1 MNDLFKLL
9 NNWMGLNF
17 SYQDENEDKLDLD
30 EEFSNIN
37 DELDAI
43 LNDDVNNIDLT
54 NDKDY
59 NDIVKK
65 IKNLKSSNNG
75 TFKLLSSLF
84 GIDDEVYDSLL
95 ELLEKRRNEL
105 LEEKEDIQN
114 TKEEIKTNDYPAT
127 KIVKDKSEEP
137 KKEEIHRPSQDVSV
151 EVGLQIHKLV
161 QEYIDTMIKPYNP
174 KVGGLSIEQINDA
187 YAGLYEFACWIFN
200 K

>member
-17 SYQDENEDKLDLD
+17 SYQDEDKYKLDLD
-30 EEFSNIN
+30 EELSNIN
-37 DELDAI
+37 DELDEI
-43 LNDDVNNIDLT
+43 LNDDINNIDLT

-84 GIDDEVYDSLL
+84 GIDDKVYDSLL
-95 ELLEKRRNEL
+95 EILEKRRNEL

-114 TKEEIKTNDYPAT
+114 TKEEIKTNDYPTT
-127 KIVKDKSEEP
+127 KQVIDKSEEP
-137 KKEEIHRPSQDVSV
+137 KKKEIHRPSQDISV
-151 EVGLQIHKLV
+151 EAGLQIHKLV
-161 QEYIDTMIKPYNP
+161 QEYIDTMVKPYNP
-174 KVGGLSIEQINDA
+174 KVGGLNNQQINDA
-187 YAGLYEFACWIFN
+187 YAGLYEFATWLYN

>member
-17 SYQDENEDKLDLD
+17 DYQNEDKYKLDLD
-30 EEFSNIN
+30 EELSNIN
-37 DELDAI
+37 DELDEI
-43 LNDDVNNIDLT
+43 LNSESNKFDLT

-127 KIVKDKSEEP
+127 KIVKDKSEEQ

-151 EVGLQIHKLV
+151 EAGLQIHKLV

-174 KVGGLSIEQINDA
+174 KVGGLSTEQINDA

>member
-17 SYQDENEDKLDLD
+17 GYQDENEDKLDLD
-30 EEFSNIN
+30 EELGNIN

-43 LNDDVNNIDLT
+43 INDEVNNVDLT

-65 IKNLKSSNNG
+65 IKDLKSSNNG
-75 TFKLLSSLF
+75 TFKLLCSLF
-84 GIDDEVYDSLL
+84 GIDDKVYDNLL
-95 ELLEKRRNEL
+95 EILEKRRNEL
-105 LEEKEDIQN
+105 LEEKKDIQN
-114 TKEEIKTNDYPAT
+114 TKEEIKINDYPTT
-127 KIVKDKSEEP
+127 KKVIDKSEEP
-137 KKEEIHRPSQDVSV
+137 KKEEIHRPSQDISV
-151 EVGLQIHKLV
+151 EAGLQIHKLV
-161 QEYIDTMIKPYNP
+161 QEYIDTMVKPYNP
-174 KVGGLSIEQINDA
+174 KVGGLSTQQINDA

>member
-1 MNDLFKLL
+1 MNDLFRLL
-9 NNWMGLNF
+9 NNWMGLDF
-17 SYQDENEDKLDLD
+17 GYQNENEDKLDLD
-30 EEFSNIN
+30 EELGNIN

-43 LNDDVNNIDLT
+43 LNGKVNNIDLT

-59 NDIVKK
+59 NDIVNK

-75 TFKLLSSLF
+75 TFKLLSSLV

-95 ELLEKRRNEL
+95 EILEKRRNEL

-114 TKEEIKTNDYPAT
+114 TKEEIKTNDYPTT
-127 KIVKDKSEEP
+127 KKVMDKSEEP
-137 KKEEIHRPSQDVSV
+137 KKEEIHRPSQDISV
-151 EVGLQIHKLV
+151 EAGLQIHKLV
-161 QEYIDTMIKPYNP
+161 QEYIDTMVKPYNP
-174 KVGGLSIEQINDA
+174 KVGGLSNQQINDA

>member
-1 MNDLFKLL
+1 MNDLLKLL

-17 SYQDENEDKLDLD
+17 DYQDEDEDKLDLD
-30 EEFSNIN
+30 EELGNIN

-43 LNDDVNNIDLT
+43 LNDEVNNIDLT

-65 IKNLKSSNNG
+65 IKNLKSSTNG
-75 TFKLLSSLF
+75 TFKLLSSLC
-84 GIDDEVYDSLL
+84 GIDDKVYDNLL
-95 ELLEKRRNEL
+95 EILEKRRNEL
-105 LEEKEDIQN
+105 LEEKKDIQN
-114 TKEEIKTNDYPAT
+114 TKEEVKTNDYPAT

-137 KKEEIHRPSQDVSV
+137 KKEEIHRPSQDISV
-151 EVGLQIHKLV
+151 EAGLQIHKLV
-161 QEYIDTMIKPYNP
+161 QEYIDTMVKPYNP
-174 KVGGLSIEQINDA
+174 KVGGLSTQQINDA

>member
-9 NNWMGLNF
+9 NNWMGLDF
-17 SYQDENEDKLDLD
+17 GYQNENEDKLDLD
-30 EEFSNIN
+30 EELGNIN

-43 LNDDVNNIDLT
+43 LNGKVNNIDLT

-59 NDIVKK
+59 NDIVNK

-75 TFKLLSSLF
+75 TFKLLSSLV

-95 ELLEKRRNEL
+95 EILEKRRNEL

-114 TKEEIKTNDYPAT
+114 TKEEIKTNDYPTT
-127 KIVKDKSEEP
+127 KKVMDKSEEP
-137 KKEEIHRPSQDVSV
+137 KKEEIHRPSQDISV
-151 EVGLQIHKLV
+151 EAGLQIHKLV
-161 QEYIDTMIKPYNP
+161 QEYIDTMVKPYNP
-174 KVGGLSIEQINDA
+174 KVGGLSNQQINDA

>member
-17 SYQDENEDKLDLD
+17 GYQDKLDLD
-30 EEFSNIN
+30 EELGNIN
-37 DELDAI
+37 DELDEI
-43 LNDDVNNIDLT
+43 LNSEVNKFDLT

-95 ELLEKRRNEL
+95 EILEKRRNEL

-114 TKEEIKTNDYPAT
+114 TKEEIKTNDYPTT
-127 KIVKDKSEEP
+127 KKVMDKSEEP
-137 KKEEIHRPSQDVSV
+137 KKEEIHRPSQDISV
-151 EVGLQIHKLV
+151 EAGLQIHKLV
-161 QEYIDTMIKPYNP
+161 QEYIDTMVKPYNP
-174 KVGGLSIEQINDA
+174 KVGGLSTKQINDA

>member
-1 MNDLFKLL
+1 MNDLFNLL

-17 SYQDENEDKLDLD
+17 GYQDKLDLD
-30 EEFSNIN
+30 EELGNIN

-43 LNDDVNNIDLT
+43 LSNEANKFDLT

-59 NDIVKK
+59 NNIVKK
-65 IKNLKSSNNG
+65 IKDLKSSNNG

-84 GIDDEVYDSLL
+84 GIDDEVYDNLL
-95 ELLEKRRNEL
+95 EILEKRRNEL

-114 TKEEIKTNDYPAT
+114 TKEEIKTNDYPTT
-127 KIVKDKSEEP
+127 KKVMDKSEEP
-137 KKEEIHRPSQDVSV
+137 KKEEIHRPSQDISV
-151 EVGLQIHKLV
+151 EAGLQIHKLV

-174 KVGGLSIEQINDA
+174 KVGGLTIEQINNS
-187 YAGLYEFACWIFN
+187 YAALYEFACWVYN

>member
-17 SYQDENEDKLDLD
+17 GYQDKLDLD
-30 EEFSNIN
+30 EELGNIN

-43 LNDDVNNIDLT
+43 LSNEANKFDLT

-59 NDIVKK
+59 NNIVKK
-65 IKNLKSSNNG
+65 IKDLKSSNNG

-95 ELLEKRRNEL
+95 EILEKRRNEL

-114 TKEEIKTNDYPAT
+114 TKEEIKINDYPTT
-127 KIVKDKSEEP
+127 KNVIDKSEEP
-137 KKEEIHRPSQDVSV
+137 KKEEIHRPSQDISV
-151 EVGLQIHKLV
+151 EAGLQIHKLV
-161 QEYIDTMIKPYNP
+161 QEYIDTMVKPYNP
-174 KVGGLSIEQINDA
+174 KVGGLTTKQINDA

>member
-1 MNDLFKLL
+1 MNDLLKLL

-17 SYQDENEDKLDLD
+17 EYRDEDKLNLD
-30 EEFSNIN
+30 EELGNIN
-37 DELDAI
+37 DELDEI
-43 LNDDVNNIDLT
+43 LNDEVNKFDLT

-75 TFKLLSSLF
+75 TFKLLSSLC

-95 ELLEKRRNEL
+95 EILEKRRNEL
-105 LEEKEDIQN
+105 LEEKKDIQN
-114 TKEEIKTNDYPAT
+114 TKEEIKTNDYPTT
-127 KIVKDKSEEP
+127 KKVIDKSEEP
-137 KKEEIHRPSQDVSV
+137 KKEEIHRPSQDISV
-151 EVGLQIHKLV
+151 EAGLQIHKLV
-161 QEYIDTMIKPYNP
+161 QEYIDTMVKPYNP
-174 KVGGLSIEQINDA
+174 KVGGLSTQQINDA